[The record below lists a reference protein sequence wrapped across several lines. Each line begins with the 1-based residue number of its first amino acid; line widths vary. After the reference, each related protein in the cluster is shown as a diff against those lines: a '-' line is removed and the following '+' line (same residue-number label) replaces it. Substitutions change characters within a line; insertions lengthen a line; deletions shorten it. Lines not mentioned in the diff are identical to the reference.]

1 MVSQNS
7 ALEMIVRIA
16 YPGAESRQIIKD
28 GKRVDMNQWDEVERG
43 YGAITRSFCGENRY
57 IGVKNILEFYLTQGC
72 KLQIAPRNA
81 IQTMVRMEWTVD
93 EFFDNG
99 GTTQF
104 VDRVAGSLGIHA
116 STIKVVSVYTGSL
129 VVNYDIA
136 VADPADDSSSSDEA
150 ASTASTPE
158 AQLAEIKAKQTAAF
172 STGGMDL
179 GAPITDVA
187 LTVVENAEEADNT
200 TSSDNSTSSSSSEDS
215 EPEKII
221 SGGQVTAPGYPPVI
235 FNMDAYWNPS
245 LLRSKNTDYDEK
257 ALRLAQTLAN
267 VTLACQVHP
276 CTLLKTGSDTDLDP
290 FFNKKDEWSFWSV
303 FNFNDSTSSIYV
315 KKSVS
320 VDNNNP
326 GSGLTDESRTLIVY
340 GAQNPKVWTTG
351 DENAAILLAYDAV
364 DASDSKLHI
373 NLRKYDNLNK
383 MKANDSS
390 EHVVLSLTNSALN
403 ESKPSFQAVNW
414 HGSIANS
421 EITIL
426 YEF

>member
-1 MVSQNS
+1 
-7 ALEMIVRIA
+7 
-16 YPGAESRQIIKD
+16 
-28 GKRVDMNQWDEVERG
+28 
-43 YGAITRSFCGENRY
+43 
-57 IGVKNILEFYLTQGC
+57 
-72 KLQIAPRNA
+72 
-81 IQTMVRMEWTVD
+81 
-93 EFFDNG
+93 
-99 GTTQF
+99 
-104 VDRVAGSLGIHA
+104 
-116 STIKVVSVYTGSL
+116 
-129 VVNYDIA
+129 
-136 VADPADDSSSSDEA
+136 
-150 ASTASTPE
+150 
-158 AQLAEIKAKQTAAF
+158 
-172 STGGMDL
+172 MDL

-200 TSSDNSTSSSSSEDS
+200 TSSDNSTSSSSSQDS

-267 VTLACQVHP
+267 VTLACNIHP

-303 FNFNDSTSSIYV
+303 SNFNDSSTSSIYV

-326 GSGLTDESRTLIVY
+326 GAGFTDESRTLIVY

-364 DASDSKLHI
+364 DASDSKLHL
-373 NLRKYDNLNK
+373 NLLKYDNLNK

-390 EHVVLSLTNSALN
+390 EHVVLSLTNSAQH
-403 ESKPSFQAVNW
+403 ESNPSF
-414 HGSIANS
+414 
-421 EITIL
+421 
-426 YEF
+426 